1 MTKVFLFKISLL
13 GGVPFEAG
21 LIHLSTNAV
30 AIIIKGEIKTICHKD
45 CITSM
50 KFIERTKDY
59 VNIDKSK
66 YQDVIDAIEND
77 II

>member
-1 MTKVFLFKISLL
+1 MFKYEISLGKGKVF
-13 GGVPFEAG
+13 EANV
-21 LIHLSTNAV
+21 ITLSTNAV

-66 YQDVIDAIEND
+66 YQDAIDAIEND